1 MERYPFAVKYP
12 DGSIVSGLKE
22 EEVKV
27 LIIKWER
34 DEKIFRKRK

>member
-1 MERYPFAVKYP
+1 MKRYPFAVKYP

-22 EEVKV
+22 EEVEV

-34 DEKIFRKRK
+34 DEKTFGKRK

>member
-1 MERYPFAVKYP
+1 VKYP
-12 DGSIVSGLKE
+12 DGSVLSGLKE

-34 DEKIFRKRK
+34 DEKIFGKRK